1 MRDFY
6 KLDDNNWIEIDG
18 TGDFDWKVVLYILI
32 VSVIVGVAIGG
43 GIGLLGFILSCQTL
57 VFQRKVI
64 GQQLQN
70 SILNGAGNSQMF

>member
-43 GIGLLGFILSCQTL
+43 GIGLLGFILSL
-57 VFQRKVI
+57 FD
-64 GQQLQN
+64 
-70 SILNGAGNSQMF
+70 